1 MGAIATIGLDLAKS
15 VFQVH
20 AIDATGKV
28 VLRRTLRRSHLL
40 DFFERT
46 PPCLVGMEACASAHY
61 WTREIGKLGHQV
73 RIMPA
78 FYVKAY
84 VKRNKTDAAD
94 AEAIC
99 EAVTRPTM
107 RFVPVKSDVE
117 QSINMMLK
125 TRDLLTRQRTQLV
138 NALRSHLAEL
148 GIVAAA
154 GFKASAKLIEI
165 VRDDTD
171 HRLPAI
177 ARYTLT
183 EVADQIERLTEKI
196 MKLEKVIV
204 SSVRQ
209 DDVSRRLTSIPGVGP
224 ITAAAVRALVPD
236 PTGFR
241 TGRDF
246 AAWVGLTPRSN
257 SSGGKQKLG
266 SISKRG
272 NPQLRSLFMVGAMA
286 ILRTSKYGA
295 TMQPWVASLLKRR
308 PFKVVAVAM
317 ANKTARIIWALM
329 IKGGCYEPTSA
340 VSHA

>member
-1 MGAIATIGLDLAKS
+1 MGAITTIGLDLAKS

-20 AIDATGKV
+20 AVDATGNV
-28 VLRRTLRRSHLL
+28 VTRRAICRSQLL
-40 DFFERT
+40 DFFSRT
-46 PPCLVGMEACASAHY
+46 PPCLVGVEACASAHY
-61 WTREIGKLGHQV
+61 WTREISKLGHQV

-78 FYVKAY
+78 AYVKAY
-84 VKRNKTDAAD
+84 LKRNKTDAAD

-107 RFVPVKSDVE
+107 RFVPMKSDVE

-125 TRDLLTRQRTQLV
+125 TRDLLTRQRTQAV

-165 VRDDTD
+165 VRDKSD

-177 ARYTLT
+177 ARFALT
-183 EVADQIERLTEKI
+183 EIADQIERLTAKI

-204 SSVRQ
+204 SSVRE
-209 DDVSRRLTSIPGVGP
+209 DDISRRLTSIPGVGP
-224 ITAAAVRALVPD
+224 ITAASVRALVPD
-236 PTGFR
+236 PAGFR

-272 NPQLRSLFMVGAMA
+272 NPLLRSLFMVGAMA
-286 ILRTSKYGA
+286 ILKMSKHGA
-295 TMQPWVASLLKRR
+295 AMQPWVASLLKRR
-308 PFKVVAVAM
+308 PFKVVAIAM
-317 ANKTARIIWALM
+317 ANKTARIIWALLT
-329 IKGGCYEPTSA
+329 KGGCYETRSA
-340 VSHA
+340 ELHA

>member
-1 MGAIATIGLDLAKS
+1 MGAIATIGIDLAKS

-28 VLRRTLRRSHLL
+28 VVRRALRRSQLL
-40 DFFERT
+40 DFFERI

-78 FYVKAY
+78 TYVKAY

-125 TRDLLTRQRTQLV
+125 TRDLLTRQRTQVV

-154 GFKASAKLIEI
+154 GFKASAKLIQI

-171 HRLPAI
+171 HRLPPI

-183 EVADQIERLTEKI
+183 EIADQIERLTEKI
-196 MKLEKVIV
+196 VKLEKVIV

-209 DDVSRRLTSIPGVGP
+209 DDVARRLTSIPGVGP

-236 PTGFR
+236 PAGFR

-246 AAWVGLTPRSN
+246 AAWVGLTPQAN

-272 NPQLRSLFMVGAMA
+272 NPQLRSLLMVGAMA
-286 ILRTSKYGA
+286 VLRTSKYGA
-295 TMQPWVASLLKRR
+295 TMRPWVRANALWSPPQPIWLN
-308 PFKVVAVAM
+308 M
-317 ANKTARIIWALM
+317 ACPRSRATYGAITA
-329 IKGGCYEPTSA
+329 
-340 VSHA
+340 

>member
-20 AIDATGKV
+20 AVDTAGNV
-28 VLRRTLRRSHLL
+28 VVRRALRRSQLL

-78 FYVKAY
+78 TYVKAY

-125 TRDLLTRQRTQLV
+125 TRDLLTRQRTQVV

-154 GFKASAKLIEI
+154 GFKASARLILI

-171 HRLPAI
+171 HRLPPI

-183 EVADQIERLTEKI
+183 EIADQIERLTEKI
-196 MKLEKVIV
+196 AKLEKMIV

-209 DDVSRRLTSIPGVGP
+209 DDVARRLTSIPGVGP

-236 PTGFR
+236 PAGFR

-246 AAWVGLTPRSN
+246 AAWVGLTPQAN

-272 NPQLRSLFMVGAMA
+272 NAQLRSLFMVGAMA

-295 TMQPWVASLLKRR
+295 TMRPWVASLLKRR

-317 ANKTARIIWALM
+317 ANKTARVIWALM
-329 IKGGCYEPTSA
+329 MKGECYREPSV
-340 VSHA
+340 VSNA

>member
-20 AIDATGKV
+20 AIDSTGKV
-28 VLRRTLRRSHLL
+28 VVRRALRRSQLL
-40 DFFERT
+40 DFFKRT

-78 FYVKAY
+78 SYVKAY

-171 HRLPAI
+171 DRLPPI
-177 ARYTLT
+177 ARYTLA
-183 EVADQIERLTEKI
+183 EIADQIERLTAKI
-196 MKLEKVIV
+196 VKLEKVIV

-236 PTGFR
+236 PAGFR

-246 AAWVGLTPRSN
+246 AAWVGLTPQAN

-329 IKGGCYEPTSA
+329 IKGEYYRESPA
-340 VSHA
+340 VPNT

>member
-1 MGAIATIGLDLAKS
+1 MVGRAI
-15 VFQVH
+15 
-20 AIDATGKV
+20 
-28 VLRRTLRRSHLL
+28 RRSQLL
-40 DFFERT
+40 DFFERI

-61 WTREIGKLGHQV
+61 WTREISKFGHQV

-78 FYVKAY
+78 SYVKAY

-107 RFVPVKSDVE
+107 RFVPVKSADE
-117 QSINMMLK
+117 QSVNMRLK
-125 TRDLLTRQRTQLV
+125 ARDLLTRQRTQTV

-148 GIVAAA
+148 GIVTGA
-154 GFKASAKLIEI
+154 GFRASAKLVEI

-171 HRLPAI
+171 QRLPPI
-177 ARYTLT
+177 ARIALT
-183 EVADQIERLTEKI
+183 EIADQIERLTEKI
-196 MKLEKVIV
+196 MRLEKVIV
-204 SSVRQ
+204 SSVRK
-209 DDVSRRLTSIPGVGP
+209 DDVARRLISIPGVGP

-236 PTGFR
+236 PAGFR

-286 ILRTSKYGA
+286 ILKMSKHGA
-295 TMQPWVASLLKRR
+295 TMHPWVASPMKRR

-317 ANKTARIIWALM
+317 ANKTARIIWALL
-329 IKGGCYEPTSA
+329 IKGGYYEPRSIVLDA
-340 VSHA
+340 